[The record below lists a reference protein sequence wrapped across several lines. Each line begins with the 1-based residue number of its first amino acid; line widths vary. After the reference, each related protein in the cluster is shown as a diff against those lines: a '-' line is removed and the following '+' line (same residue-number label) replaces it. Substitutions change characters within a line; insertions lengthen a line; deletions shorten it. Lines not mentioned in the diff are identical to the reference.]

1 MNCELEEVVLYS
13 GSFNPF
19 HIGHLEV
26 VKHLS
31 KRFDKVYVVVSVQN
45 PLKTTGADNFNERL
59 ENVKRVIKNE
69 NLTNVFVEDIE
80 KNITPPY
87 YTLKTLDALSLKYPF
102 ELFSLCVGGDCVETF
117 HQWYKW
123 EVILNSY
130 GLIVIPRKGYDVKP
144 AIAELKK
151 QGEEPEYW
159 HLTVLNV
166 DVPEISSSKIREK
179 LKNGEDVSHLLP

>member
-1 MNCELEEVVLYS
+1 MKELIESVVYS

-31 KRFDKVYVVVSVQN
+31 KCFDKVYVVVSVQN
-45 PLKTTGADNFNERL
+45 PLKTMGADNFNERL
-59 ENVKRVIKNE
+59 ENVKRVIKKE

-87 YTLKTLDALSLKYPF
+87 YTLKTLDALSLKYPS

-117 HQWYKW
+117 NKWHRW

-159 HLTVLNV
+159 HLTVLNI
-166 DVPEISSSKIREK
+166 DIPEVSSSEIRDK
-179 LKNGEDVSHLLP
+179 LENGGDVSHLLP